1 MGPGKSEGGMQ
12 PGDAELVIRCQRG
25 DLTAFNLI
33 VERYQSRVFNVAARI
48 LGNRASAEDVA
59 QETFVSAYRAIGR
72 FRGGSL
78 PAWLMRIATNASRDF
93 LRASRRRPAES
104 LDEFLLEPGFQPS
117 SGDPTPEQ
125 QVLAGELGAA
135 IQEAILSLPEDQRA
149 VLVLVDVQGFSYEE
163 TATATGVSNGTVKS
177 RLSRARARMRDQLVQ
192 KRELLPDEFRQ
203 VG

>member
-1 MGPGKSEGGMQ
+1 MQ

-25 DLTAFNLI
+25 DLAAFNLI

-78 PAWLMRIATNASRDF
+78 PAWLIRIATNASRDF

-104 LDEFLLEPGFQPS
+104 LDEFLLDQGFQPS

-125 QVLAGELGAA
+125 QALAGEFGAA

-163 TATATGVSNGTVKS
+163 TATATGASIGTVKS

-192 KRELLPDEFRQ
+192 RRELLPDEFRQ
-203 VG
+203 VD

>member
-1 MGPGKSEGGMQ
+1 MQ

-25 DLTAFNLI
+25 DLAAFNLI

-93 LRASRRRPAES
+93 LRAGRRRPAES
-104 LDEFLLEPGFQPS
+104 LDEFLLDPGFQPS
-117 SGDPTPEQ
+117 SSDPTPEQ
-125 QVLAGELGAA
+125 QALAGELGAA

-163 TATATGVSNGTVKS
+163 TSTATGASIGTVKS

-192 KRELLPDEFRQ
+192 KRELLPDEYRQ
-203 VG
+203 